1 MSTIINN
8 IDFENLPAEKFWSF
22 PKSYKGD
29 VKEETKNI
37 VLSEQYICTQKQDGH
52 YFRFIK
58 DEDGKMRLQ
67 GRTAGVNGEYLDKLD
82 HVPHLMSFFE
92 SLPNGTCLLGEIYFP
107 NKRGSKN
114 VTTVMGCLTNKAI
127 ERQEKGD
134 KLFYYIFDVYAWA
147 GKSLL
152 NVAYETRMH
161 NYLEKIE
168 INNPYIERAIP
179 YEGEKAW
186 EKLEEI
192 LSSGGEGMVAVRKNA
207 KVEPGK
213 RTSRKTL
220 KIKTSLSQTI
230 DAFYDGNYKIPEMES
245 GTEHPESWQWWYNRK
260 TGEKTDKCK
269 YTDYCAGE
277 TWIPIK
283 KAAFYGWASAIS
295 FSVMK
300 DGKPYHLGYISGI
313 PEDVRAGV
321 VEKPDEWIGK
331 VAELSAMELEFNN
344 GRYTLRHGKILQW
357 RDANDKRPED
367 CTFEQIAD

>member
-1 MSTIINN
+1 MTGY
-8 IDFENLPAEKFWSF
+8 IDGISFIDLPAEKYWSF

-29 VKEETKNI
+29 VVAETKNM
-37 VLSEQYICTQKQDGH
+37 VLSGQYLLSQKQDGH

-58 DEDGKMRLQ
+58 DDKGNMRLQ

-127 ERQEKGD
+127 ERQKKGD
-134 KLFYYIFDVYAWA
+134 KLFYYIFDVYAWD

-152 NVAYETRMH
+152 DTAYETRIN
-161 NYLEKIE
+161 NYLNKIE
-168 INNPYIERAIP
+168 INNPYVEKAIT
-179 YEGEKAW
+179 YESEEAW

-192 LSSGGEGMVAVRKNA
+192 LSSGGEGMVAVRKSA

-230 DAFYDGNYKIPEMES
+230 DAFYDGKYKIPEMTS
-245 GTEHPESWQWWYNRK
+245 GTEHPETWQWWYNQK
-260 TGEKTDKCK
+260 TGEKIDKCM
-269 YTDYCAGE
+269 YTAYCAGE
-277 TWIPIK
+277 PWTPIK

-313 PEDVRAGV
+313 PDDIKAGV
-321 VEKPDEWIGK
+321 VENPEAWIGK
-331 VAELSAMELEFNN
+331 VAELQAMEVEFTND
-344 GRYTLRHGKILQW
+344 RYTLRHGKILQW
-357 RDANDKRPED
+357 RDSEKTAQDCDFSQLAN
-367 CTFEQIAD
+367 